1 MRLTNYWWLLIWLFG
16 AGGFLYWFFPRQK
29 VLVNG
34 KYEERWTWLP
44 AILLAA
50 PYVVWTAYRAW
61 FGDTEV
67 YRKSFLNLPDTIQQ
81 IIPYITENTKDKG
94 FSILSILIKS
104 IIGNSDVVFFLLFAI
119 FQMACIVYIYKKY
132 SSNYWISF
140 FLFIIS
146 TDYLSWMYNGMRQFI
161 AVTMILAS
169 FKLLVEKKYV
179 PLIVVILLASTI
191 HGTALMM
198 LPIVF
203 IVQGRAWN
211 TKTILFI
218 VGIMLI
224 VAFVDRFTPFLTNVL
239 AETQYNDLTSNDIWT
254 GDDGTNFLRVLVYS
268 VPALLSLWGK
278 RYVHTADNKMI
289 NICVNCSIV
298 TMALYLLSAVTSGI
312 YIGRLPIYTTLQG
325 YIAVPWLIDNMFEEK
340 SARTIN
346 ILMMGAYLMFFYYQM
361 HMAWGML

>member
-44 AILLAA
+44 AIILAA
-50 PYVVWTAYRAW
+50 PYVVWTAHRTW

-67 YRKSFLNLPDTIQQ
+67 YRSGFLNLPGSIQQ
-81 IIPYITENTKDKG
+81 IIPYISENTKDKG
-94 FSILSILIKS
+94 FSIFSILVKS
-104 IIGNSDVVFFLLFAI
+104 MIGNKDVVFFFLIAA
-119 FQMACIVYIYKKY
+119 FQMICIVYIYKKY
-132 SSNYWISF
+132 SSNYWMSF

-146 TDYLSWMYNGMRQFI
+146 TDYLSWMHNGMRQFI
-161 AVTMILAS
+161 AVTMILAA
-169 FKLLVEKKYV
+169 FKLLIEEKYV
-179 PLIVVILLASTI
+179 PLIMVILLAATI

-218 VGIMLI
+218 MAVVLVVALI
-224 VAFVDRFTPFLTNVL
+224 DRFTPILTNAL
-239 AETQYNDLTSNDIWT
+239 ADTQYNDLTTNEIWV
-254 GDDGTNFLRVLVYS
+254 GDDGTSILRVLVYS

-278 RYVHTADNKMI
+278 KYIDAAPNPII

-298 TMALYLLSAVTSGI
+298 TMALYLLSTVTSGI
-312 YIGRLPIYTTLQG
+312 YMGRLPIYTTLQG
-325 YIAVPWLIDNMFEEK
+325 YMAVPWLIDNMFEEN
-340 SARTIN
+340 SARMIN
-346 ILMMGAYLMFFYYQM
+346 IVMMGAYLFFFFYQM
-361 HMAWGML
+361 HMIWGLL

>member
-1 MRLTNYWWLLIWLFG
+1 M
-16 AGGFLYWFFPRQK
+16 
-29 VLVNG
+29 VNG

-44 AILLAA
+44 AIVLAA
-50 PYVVWTAYRAW
+50 PYVMWAGYRAW

-67 YRKSFLNLPDTIQQ
+67 YRKSFLNLPDTIRQ

-94 FSILSILIKS
+94 FSILSILIKT
-104 IIGNSDVVFFLLFAI
+104 IIGNSDIVFFLLFAI

-132 SSNYWISF
+132 SSSYWISF

-146 TDYLSWMYNGMRQFI
+146 TDYLSWMHNGMRQFI
-161 AVTMILAS
+161 AVTMILAA
-169 FKLLVEKKYV
+169 FKLLIEKKYA
-179 PLIVVILLASTI
+179 PLIIVILLASTI
-191 HGTALMM
+191 HGSALMM

-211 TKTILFI
+211 TKTIFFI
-218 VGIMLI
+218 MGIVMI
-224 VAFVDRFTPFLTNVL
+224 VAFVDQFTPFLTNVL

-254 GDDGTNFLRVLVYS
+254 GDDGTNILRVVVYS

-278 RYVHTADNKMI
+278 KYVHEADNKMI

-340 SARTIN
+340 SARMIN
-346 ILMMGAYLMFFYYQM
+346 ILMMGAYLVFFYYQM
-361 HMAWGML
+361 HMTWGLL

>member
-44 AILLAA
+44 AIILAA
-50 PYVVWTAYRAW
+50 PYVVWTAHRTW

-67 YRKSFLNLPDTIQQ
+67 YRWTFLSLPDKISQ
-81 IIPYITENTKDKG
+81 IVPYISVNTKDRG
-94 FSILSILIKS
+94 FWVIVIFIKS
-104 IIGNSDVVFFLLFAI
+104 IIGNADVMYFLIFAI
-119 FQMACIVYIYKKY
+119 FHMACIVYIYRKY

-146 TDYLSWMYNGMRQFI
+146 TDYLSWMHNGMRQFI
-161 AVTMILAS
+161 AVTMILAA
-169 FKLLVEKKYV
+169 FKLLVEKRFV
-179 PLIVVILLASTI
+179 PLIMVILLAATI
-191 HGTALMM
+191 HGSALMM

-211 TKTILFI
+211 RKTILFI
-218 VGIMLI
+218 AVIMLTI
-224 VAFVDRFTPFLTNVL
+224 ASIDRFTPFLTEVL
-239 AETQYNDLTSNDIWT
+239 AETQYNDLTTNGIWEK
-254 GDDGTNFLRVLVYS
+254 DNGTNILRVLVYS
-268 VPALLSLWGK
+268 VPALLSLGGK
-278 RYVHTADNKMI
+278 RYIAETDNPMI

-325 YIAVPWLIDNMFEEK
+325 YIAVPWLIKNMFTEN
-340 SARTIN
+340 SSRFIHL
-346 ILMMGAYLMFFYYQM
+346 IMMGAYLVFFYYQM
-361 HMAWGML
+361 HMIWGLI